1 MNDTLQIAAP
11 AGATLQS
18 SVVNTGGIHEIFD
31 RYADGIIRG
40 NTHLYD
46 ALEVHGVRN
55 GAAAGDD
62 GTHYEVDNINPT
74 SFSVYVH
81 IKDGGLDCVGDF
93 GRYADA
99 VQYGTE
105 LSAQYNWPLRNF
117 VLEQHRAT
125 TLAPLQ

>member
-18 SVVNTGGIHEIFD
+18 SVANHGGITEIFD

-55 GAAAGDD
+55 YAVAGDD
-62 GTHYEVDNINPT
+62 GTHYEIDNINPT

-81 IKDGGLDCVGDF
+81 IIDCGLECVGDF

-99 VQYGTE
+99 EQYGTQ
-105 LSAQYNWPLRNF
+105 LSAQYTWPLRNF
-117 VLEQHRAT
+117 VLEKHRTT